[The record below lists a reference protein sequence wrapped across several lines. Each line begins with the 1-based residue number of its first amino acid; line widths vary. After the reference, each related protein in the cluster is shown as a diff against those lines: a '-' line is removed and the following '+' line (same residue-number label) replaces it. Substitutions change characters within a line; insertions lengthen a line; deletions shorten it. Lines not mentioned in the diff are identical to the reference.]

1 VAASVR
7 QTLHGLAPGLPV
19 YDVMTMQESL
29 GGGNGYFLV
38 KLGAVLATM
47 LGVLG
52 AVLAL
57 VGLYGVVAYAA
68 SQRTHEIGIRVA
80 LGAGRRQIVGMVAG
94 HGLGLSLVGGAVG
107 LVAALAGSRLI
118 AWMLFS
124 VTPYDPLTYVGV
136 CVLLAGVAL
145 VACVVPATRAL
156 RVDPSVALRC
166 E

>member
-1 VAASVR
+1 MHPATVR
-7 QTLHGLAPGLPV
+7 V
-19 YDVMTMQESL
+19 
-29 GGGNGYFLV
+29 
-38 KLGAVLATM
+38 
-47 LGVLG
+47 
-52 AVLAL
+52 
-57 VGLYGVVAYAA
+57 
-68 SQRTHEIGIRVA
+68 RI
-80 LGAGRRQIVGMVAG
+80 
-94 HGLGLSLVGGAVG
+94 LVGGAVG

-124 VTPYDPLTYVGV
+124 VTPYDPLTYLGV